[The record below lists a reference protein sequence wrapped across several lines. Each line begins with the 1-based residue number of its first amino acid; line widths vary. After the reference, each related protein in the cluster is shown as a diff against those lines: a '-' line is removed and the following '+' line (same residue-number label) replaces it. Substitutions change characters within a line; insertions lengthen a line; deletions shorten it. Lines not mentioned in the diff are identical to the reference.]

1 MILSPFYWQFYFHST
16 DHSTLNLLII
26 SASTEY
32 STTIQTLHCM
42 LRHVVADDSTPILL
56 TIYWWLYSHSTN
68 HISILLVIL
77 LPFNVLYTYSTP
89 ILLMILSPFYW
100 SFYSFCLSF
109 CSHSTEHS
117 SILLEIL
124 LLFFWWLYS
133 HSARILLSILLPF
146 YGPFSA
152 INKTHAPTGCLSR
165 KLWC

>member
-56 TIYWWLYSHSTN
+56 TL
-68 HISILLVIL
+68 
-77 LPFNVLYTYSTP
+77 LYTYSTP